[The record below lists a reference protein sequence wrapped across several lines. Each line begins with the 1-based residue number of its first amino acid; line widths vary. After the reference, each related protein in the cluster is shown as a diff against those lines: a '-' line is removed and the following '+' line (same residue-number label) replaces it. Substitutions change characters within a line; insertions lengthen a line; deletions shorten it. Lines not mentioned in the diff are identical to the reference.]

1 VNSYGGKCETC
12 GAPTDPSQGPG
23 KAPKHCKECAPAAN
37 AKWPPERI
45 LQKIRE
51 WADLYGDP
59 PGCMDWNPTL
69 AANKGAADLATI
81 RERFESGDWP
91 WYGSVT
97 YNWPTWNDAIRAA
110 GLQPREAGKGRKVF
124 A

>member
-1 VNSYGGKCETC
+1 
-12 GAPTDPSQGPG
+12 
-23 KAPKHCKECAPAAN
+23 
-37 AKWPPERI
+37 
-45 LQKIRE
+45 
-51 WADLYGDP
+51 
-59 PGCMDWNPTL
+59 MDWNPTL